1 MCGCF
6 WIVLFDV
13 VLESF
18 LTCTLRSTQ
27 DTSLIVPNLD
37 NHAPYLTVRETF
49 EFAHQ
54 CRTGGKHD
62 SVEAK
67 EGVGNGSAMPA
78 GGGDAPASGGQNP
91 NAEGFTENLTIKGL
105 DLSVCADTF
114 VGNES
119 VRGVSGGQR
128 RRVVSQLDCRTY

>member
-1 MCGCF
+1 MA
-6 WIVLFDV
+6 
-13 VLESF
+13 
-18 LTCTLRSTQ
+18 Q
-27 DTSLIVPNLD
+27 LD

-62 SVEAK
+62 ST
-67 EGVGNGSAMPA
+67 GVKKAGTASGTAVPPGNGVDSAA
-78 GGGDAPASGGQNP
+78 TATSADNL

-128 RRVVSQLDCRTY
+128 RRVVSGYTIFASKPYNINSKANF